1 MGYDIVAYF
10 RIDQKQ
16 IEDFI
21 VENNIDM
28 DNWWNEGS
36 LVVEYYKKEN
46 PETKDLEMYYIW
58 NQEHQLHEIHGSHG
72 TNFIRDDR
80 RLSNAFFMRDK
91 PYCLSNINHG
101 LHTAEDAIEIAD
113 ALEKHF
119 EEDHHLMSFAHWLR
133 TTAKHCDVY
142 ELSY

>member
-10 RIDQKQ
+10 NVNQKQ
-16 IEDFI
+16 MEDFI
-21 VENNIDM
+21 VENNINRD
-28 DNWWNEGS
+28 DWNQDS
-36 LVVEYYKKEN
+36 LMVEYYKGAN
-46 PETKDLEMYYIW
+46 PDTKDLKMIYNW
-58 NQEHQLHEIHGSHG
+58 NEDCQLHEFFDSYG

-80 RLSNAFFMRDK
+80 RFSNAFFMRDK

-113 ALEKHF
+113 ALEEHF

-133 TTAKHCDVY
+133 TTAKHCFTY
-142 ELSY
+142 ELSC